1 MNQIKEI
8 FFRLRNEPM
17 GIFGLVLVL
26 LVVLCAVFAPFL
38 VTHDPNSL
46 DIVNRLVGPSFDHW
60 MGTDQLGRDVF
71 SRVVMGSRI
80 AVWVALV
87 TVSLSLGIGLVLGMM
102 AGYGPK
108 WMDSGL
114 LLLFDTLRSFP
125 TIMFALAL
133 VTVFG
138 PSLQTVIIVIVAT
151 TFPVYGRMV
160 RTQTQALAGNEF
172 IVAEEAMGAGMMRVL
187 GVHILPNIVGPLFIV
202 ASMDIPVVITIE
214 AGLSFLGVGVR
225 PPTPSWGA
233 ILNDGYAY
241 IRNTPWIIIFGGI
254 PLIVTTLGFTFLGES
269 MRDMFDPKLRKD
281 L

>member
-1 MNQIKEI
+1 MNWTKQ
-8 FFRLRNEPM
+8 FLFRLYHEPM
-17 GIFGLVLVL
+17 GFFGMILVTLVIL
-26 LVVLCAVFAPFL
+26 SALFAPFL
-38 VTHDPNSL
+38 TTHDHNAL
-46 DIVNRLVGPSFDHW
+46 DIANRLAGPSAEHW

-87 TVSLSLGIGLVLGMM
+87 TVSMSLGIGLVLGMM

-108 WMDSGL
+108 WLDAGL

-160 RTQTQALAGNEF
+160 RTQTQALGNQEF
-172 IVAEEAMGAGMMRVL
+172 IVAEEAMGAGMGRIL
-187 GVHILPNIVGPLFIV
+187 GIHILPNIIGPLFIV
-202 ASMDIPVVITIE
+202 ASMDIPVVVTIE

-225 PPTPSWGA
+225 PPTPSWGS

-241 IRNTPWIIIFGGI
+241 IRNTPWIIIFGGL

-269 MRDMFDPKLRKD
+269 LRDIFDPKLRRD

>member
-1 MNQIKEI
+1 MNWIKQ
-8 FFRLRNEPM
+8 FFTRLYHEPM
-17 GIFGLVLVL
+17 GFFGMILVALVIVSAL
-26 LVVLCAVFAPFL
+26 FAPFL
-38 VTHDPNSL
+38 TTHDPNAL
-46 DIVNRLVGPSFDHW
+46 DIANRLAGPSAAHW

-108 WMDSGL
+108 WLDAAL

-160 RTQTQALAGNEF
+160 RTQTQALCNNEF
-172 IVAEEAMGAGMMRVL
+172 IVAEEAMGAGMMRIL
-187 GVHILPNIVGPLFIV
+187 GIHILPNIIGPLFIV
-202 ASMDIPVVITIE
+202 ASMDIPVVVTIE

-225 PPTPSWGA
+225 PPTPSWGS

-241 IRNTPWIIIFGGI
+241 IRNTPWIIIFGGL

-269 MRDMFDPKLRKD
+269 LRDIFDPKLRRD

>member
-1 MNQIKEI
+1 MNRIKE
-8 FFRLRNEPM
+8 FLVRLRHEPM

-26 LVVLCAVFAPFL
+26 LVVLCALFAPFL
-38 VTHDPNSL
+38 VIHDPNAL
-46 DIVNRLVGPSFDHW
+46 DIAHRLTGPSADHW

-87 TVSLSLGIGLVLGMM
+87 TVSLSLCIGLVLGMM

-108 WMDSGL
+108 WLDSGL
-114 LLLFDTLRSFP
+114 LLVFDTLRSFP

-160 RTQTQALAGNEF
+160 RTQTQALVGNEF

-254 PLIVTTLGFTFLGES
+254 PLVVTTLGFTFLGES

>member
-1 MNQIKEI
+1 MNWTKQ
-8 FFRLRNEPM
+8 FFYRLYREPM
-17 GIFGLVLVL
+17 GFFGMILVTLVIVSAL
-26 LVVLCAVFAPFL
+26 LAPFL
-38 VTHDPNSL
+38 TTHDHNAL
-46 DIVNRLVGPSFDHW
+46 DIANRLAGPSVEHW

-87 TVSLSLGIGLVLGMM
+87 TVAMSLGIGLVLGMM

-108 WMDSGL
+108 WLDAGL

-160 RTQTQALAGNEF
+160 RTQTQALCNNEF

-187 GVHILPNIVGPLFIV
+187 SIHILPNIIGPLFIV

-225 PPTPSWGA
+225 PPTPSWGS

-241 IRNTPWIIIFGGI
+241 IRNTPWIIIFGGL

-269 MRDMFDPKLRKD
+269 LRDIFDPKLRRD

>member
-1 MNQIKEI
+1 MNWTKQ
-8 FFRLRNEPM
+8 FFYRLLREPM
-17 GIFGLVLVL
+17 GFFGMVLVGLVILSAL
-26 LVVLCAVFAPFL
+26 FAPFL
-38 VTHDPNSL
+38 VTHDPNAL
-46 DIVNRLVGPSFDHW
+46 DIVNRLAGPGADHW

-108 WMDSGL
+108 WMDAGL

-160 RTQTQALAGNEF
+160 RTQTQALGSREF
-172 IVAEEAMGAGMMRVL
+172 IVAEEAMGAGMIRIL
-187 GVHILPNIVGPLFIV
+187 GIHILPNIVGPLFIV
-202 ASMDIPVVITIE
+202 ASMDIPVVVTIE

-225 PPTPSWGA
+225 PPTPSWGS

-241 IRNTPWIIIFGGI
+241 IRNTPWIIIFGGL
-254 PLIVTTLGFTFLGES
+254 PLIVTTLGFTFFGES
-269 MRDMFDPKLRKD
+269 LRDIFDPKLRKD

>member
-1 MNQIKEI
+1 
-8 FFRLRNEPM
+8 
-17 GIFGLVLVL
+17 
-26 LVVLCAVFAPFL
+26 
-38 VTHDPNSL
+38 
-46 DIVNRLVGPSFDHW
+46 
-60 MGTDQLGRDVF
+60 
-71 SRVVMGSRI
+71 
-80 AVWVALV
+80 
-87 TVSLSLGIGLVLGMM
+87 
-102 AGYGPK
+102 
-108 WMDSGL
+108 
-114 LLLFDTLRSFP
+114 
-125 TIMFALAL
+125 
-133 VTVFG
+133 
-138 PSLQTVIIVIVAT
+138 
-151 TFPVYGRMV
+151 MV

>member
-1 MNQIKEI
+1 MNWTKQ
-8 FFRLRNEPM
+8 FFLRLYHEPM
-17 GIFGLVLVL
+17 GFFGML
-26 LVVLCAVFAPFL
+26 LVALVILSALFAPFL
-38 VTHDPNSL
+38 VTHDPNAL
-46 DIVNRLVGPSFDHW
+46 DIANRLAGPGPGHW

-87 TVSLSLGIGLVLGMM
+87 TVSMSLGIGLVLGMM

-108 WMDSGL
+108 WLDAAL

-160 RTQTQALAGNEF
+160 RTQTQALGNQEF
-172 IVAEEAMGAGMMRVL
+172 IVAEEAMGAGMMRIL
-187 GVHILPNIVGPLFIV
+187 GIHILPNIIGPLFIV
-202 ASMDIPVVITIE
+202 ASMDIPVVVTIE

-225 PPTPSWGA
+225 PPTPSWGS

-241 IRNTPWIIIFGGI
+241 IRNTPWIIVFGGL

-269 MRDMFDPKLRKD
+269 LRDIFDPKLRRD

>member
-1 MNQIKEI
+1 MNRIKEI

-38 VTHDPNSL
+38 VTHDPNAL
-46 DIVNRLVGPSFDHW
+46 DIVNRLAGPSADHW

-108 WMDSGL
+108 WLDSGL

-160 RTQTQALAGNEF
+160 RT
-172 IVAEEAMGAGMMRVL
+172 
-187 GVHILPNIVGPLFIV
+187 
-202 ASMDIPVVITIE
+202 
-214 AGLSFLGVGVR
+214 R
-225 PPTPSWGA
+225 PRRWPATNSSW
-233 ILNDGYAY
+233 
-241 IRNTPWIIIFGGI
+241 RKKPWV
-254 PLIVTTLGFTFLGES
+254 PA
-269 MRDMFDPKLRKD
+269 
-281 L
+281 

>member
-1 MNQIKEI
+1 MNWTKQ
-8 FFRLRNEPM
+8 FFYRLYREPM
-17 GIFGLVLVL
+17 GFFGMILVALVIL
-26 LVVLCAVFAPFL
+26 SALFAPFL
-38 VTHDPNSL
+38 TTHDHNAL
-46 DIVNRLVGPSFDHW
+46 DIANRLAGPSAEHW

-108 WMDSGL
+108 WLDAAL

-160 RTQTQALAGNEF
+160 RTQTQALCNNEF
-172 IVAEEAMGAGMMRVL
+172 IVAEEAMGAGMMRIL
-187 GVHILPNIVGPLFIV
+187 GIHILPNIIGPLFIV
-202 ASMDIPVVITIE
+202 ASMDIPVVVTIE

-225 PPTPSWGA
+225 PPTPSWGS

-241 IRNTPWIIIFGGI
+241 IRNTPWIIIFGGL

-269 MRDMFDPKLRKD
+269 LRDIFDPKLRRD

>member
-1 MNQIKEI
+1 MG
-8 FFRLRNEPM
+8 FFGM
-17 GIFGLVLVL
+17 ILVALVIL
-26 LVVLCAVFAPFL
+26 SALFAPFL
-38 VTHDPNSL
+38 TTHDHNAL
-46 DIVNRLVGPSFDHW
+46 DIANRLAGPSAEHW

-108 WMDSGL
+108 WLDAAL

-160 RTQTQALAGNEF
+160 RTQTQALCNNEF
-172 IVAEEAMGAGMMRVL
+172 IVAEEAMGAGMMRIL
-187 GVHILPNIVGPLFIV
+187 GIHILPNIIGPLFIV
-202 ASMDIPVVITIE
+202 ASMDIPVVVTIE

-225 PPTPSWGA
+225 PPTPSWGS

-241 IRNTPWIIIFGGI
+241 IRNTPWIIIFGGL

-269 MRDMFDPKLRKD
+269 LRDIFDPKLRRD